1 MKSVIQKCLFEFSQ
15 NIIII
20 SYLDAY
26 NISAKSSA
34 FSEGKYCEIVINGS
48 PNLCQNKRGHNIVVI
63 DKVKNKNESVNFDI
77 FKSEYEVCYILLSLL
92 SVWLF
97 FVDCD

>member
-1 MKSVIQKCLFEFSQ
+1 MWTKTLS
-15 NIIII
+15 N
-20 SYLDAY
+20 LDAY
-26 NISAKSSA
+26 NIRAKSSA
-34 FSEGKYCEIVINGS
+34 FSDGKDCEIVINGS

-63 DKVKNKNESVNFDI
+63 DKVKNKYESVNFDI